1 MRRLFLLFFAFLI
14 LPSTD
19 AQTEQSPIIALT
31 EGAIYALDTETG
43 ESQMLVPAPSAYR
56 FMREILYQPITV
68 FSQNWLS
75 PDGQFLAYA
84 MTYPSYPAQE
94 ISEASE
100 FTQRLFLLDLENR
113 SFPISLNLDASLNYS
128 VKSVAWSQDSALL
141 YVLILGGK
149 REAPQWSLILIE
161 RGNWAQQISIPL
173 DPLAYATGR
182 SIFATENAVVVMD
195 KGLQTPSNQFRLFNN
210 AGEEIQDFIVDW
222 TISPDVNLY
231 LNTPF
236 TPLLIEEQTT
246 YGFVDMNGN
255 YLLYQA
261 DFSTGEISEAE
272 FGYPA
277 MLSRSAIDTSLR
289 LFPFFYTG
297 DSTRLLIFDRADTYM
312 GEIGSLSVYAYPM
325 SSESIGSTFALSP
338 DWQQLAYL
346 QDNQLMLW
354 ENGESRSLDFT
365 ATIIVWASPIY
376 MPFSPDYFRG

>member
-1 MRRLFLLFFAFLI
+1 MRRLFLLFFAFFI

-19 AQTEQSPIIALT
+19 AQTEQAPIIALS
-31 EGAIYALDTETG
+31 EGAIYALDNETG
-43 ESQMLVPAPSAYR
+43 ESEMLVPAPSAYQ

-84 MTYPSYPAQE
+84 MTYPSNPAQE
-94 ISEASE
+94 ISEDSE

-149 REAPQWSLILIE
+149 REAPQWSLIIIE
-161 RGNWAQQISIPL
+161 RENWTQQMSILL

-195 KGLQTPSNQFRLFNN
+195 KGLQTPSHQFRVFNQQ
-210 AGEEIQDFIVDW
+210 GEAIQDFIVDW
-222 TISPDVNLY
+222 TISPDVNIY

-236 TPLLIEEQTT
+236 MPIEIDGETR
-246 YGFVDMNGN
+246 YGYVHMFGN
-255 YLLYQA
+255 YLLYQV
-261 DFSTGEISEAE
+261 DFSTGESSEAE

-277 MLSRSAIDTSLR
+277 MLSRNAVDSSLR
-289 LFPFFYTG
+289 LFPTFYSG
-297 DSTRLLIFDRADTYM
+297 DSMGLLIFDSEDNYIGELEALRAF
-312 GEIGSLSVYAYPM
+312 AYLM
-325 SSESIGSTFALSP
+325 SGESIGSTFALSP
-338 DWQQLAYL
+338 DGQKLAFL

-354 ENGESRSLDFT
+354 ENGESRSLDFS
-365 ATIIVWASPIY
+365 ADIIVWASPIY